1 MKNFGS
7 DHLIS
12 NDQINITIVRVEYNN
27 RFLRLLRISIW
38 SVQTFITINTI
49 QKPIAFKENQKINKK
64 KQIWERKNN
73 CLQINKKL
81 KQNCI

>member
-49 QKPIAFKENQKINKK
+49 QKPIAFKENQKINKNK
-64 KQIWERKNN
+64 FEREKT
-73 CLQINKKL
+73 IVYK
-81 KQNCI
+81 